1 MQTLHKME
9 KKYDIFISYSRKDL
23 DKVRPI
29 VNELESL
36 GVKVW
41 FDLNGVESG
50 EQFVNK
56 IAKAIDNSDSMI
68 YMYSENSVEG
78 EWTQKEVMY
87 AKRQNKVVRPLLI
100 NGSMPDQ
107 GWFSLLYGNIDCI
120 NITNEHQRKK
130 LMTNIQTLYGTHQIE
145 EIKEASTEPTEVT
158 VKEAEIFVETDMD
171 CHVQRFHRNLIVA
184 RVGEENV
191 IYLPK
196 GRHKLQFVAVEDESI
211 NKDMLYEVKDVTMSD
226 FIEVELLEIVKNR
239 QEKERLE
246 KEEKERKA
254 REEEERKAKAEAK
267 RIADEKARK
276 KAEEEA
282 KQKAKEEEERQARL
296 KEMEGVFL
304 ETFEKDG
311 KWGYKAGF
319 KECIPCIYEKVHDFS
334 EGIAAVCLN
343 GKFGCINKLGDTVIP
358 FNYDCIRYFSEG
370 SAPASLNGRW
380 GFIDNSNKVII
391 PFEYED
397 AYPFHNGLASVRR
410 NGKWGLINKTGKLIV
425 PFKYDDA
432 ITEYNFKD
440 GYVIAKHNGKC
451 GVLDEKWNVV
461 IPFMYEDAFWKA
473 QELIQVKFH
482 GKWGFI
488 DKSNK
493 VVVPFEYEEVE
504 HFYEGLAAVK
514 SGSWPNERWGFI
526 DTKGNVIVPP
536 KYNEVKFFSEDR
548 AAVCKYVGGDRLN
561 PRWGFIDPKGNEV
574 IPLVY
579 TYTLRVFFC
588 GTARVLDETGRE
600 IAIDKNGKEVKK
612 VR

>member
-1 MQTLHKME
+1 ME

-41 FDLNGVESG
+41 FDLTGVESG

-87 AKRQNKVVRPLLI
+87 AKDQGKVVRPVLI
-100 NGSMPDQ
+100 DGIMPQ
-107 GWFSLLYGNIDCI
+107 KGWFKLLHGNIDCI
-120 NITNEHQRKK
+120 DITNEHQRKK
-130 LMTNIQTLYGTHQIE
+130 LMDNIQMLYGTHKVE
-145 EIKEASTEPTEVT
+145 EIKEASVEPTEAA

-296 KEMEGVFL
+296 KTMAH
-304 ETFEKDG
+304 TSMQSYEKDG
-311 KWGYKAGF
+311 KWGYKADF
-319 KECIPCIYEKVHDFS
+319 KECIPCIYEKAHGFS

-370 SAPASLNGRW
+370 SAPANLNGRW
-380 GFIDNSNKVII
+380 GFIDNSNKVFI
-391 PFEYED
+391 PFDYDD
-397 AYPFHNGLASVRR
+397 AHPFHKGLASVCRY
-410 NGKWGLINKTGKLIV
+410 GKWGCIDKKGKLIV

-432 ITEYNFKD
+432 IAKHMFHGKYAKAKLNGKY
-440 GYVIAKHNGKC
+440 GYV
-451 GVLDEKWNVV
+451 DDKWKVT
-461 IPFMYEDAFWKA
+461 IPFMYE
-473 QELIQVKFH
+473 QVQGLIYQTLVPVKLH
-482 GKWGFI
+482 GKWGI
-488 DKSNK
+488 VDINNST
-493 VVVPFEYEEVE
+493 VIPFAFEAIKHVREGLIAFYKEGKWGLMNAKGDIIILPKYEEME
-504 HFYEGLAAVK
+504 SFSEGLAAVR
-514 SGSWPNERWGFI
+514 GGCWPDTRWGFI
-526 DTKGNVIVPP
+526 DQ
-536 KYNEVKFFSEDR
+536 E
-548 AAVCKYVGGDRLN
+548 
-561 PRWGFIDPKGNEV
+561 GNEV
-574 IPLVY
+574 IPLIYDFVDSFRGGK
-579 TYTLRVFFC
+579 THVETIDGRTLI
-588 GTARVLDETGRE
+588 L
-600 IAIDKNGKEVKK
+600 DKNGKELESY
-612 VR
+612 